1 MKVVEIGSAKSEPGK
16 LTYGFIDSL
25 DLPTGIIEKIPVM
38 IAQGTKDGPTFFL
51 TANIHGAEL
60 TGIATIHELVIE
72 SLARELKG
80 TVVAIPTLN
89 PSGLRRLQRSPEFDE
104 RDPNRLFPE
113 GMFAKKEEDEDED
126 KKYPKPYEQI
136 AKKIYAYMEQYA
148 DLLIDFHNHGL
159 RSIPYVILDRV
170 FYKSNAEKKEAN
182 QLFEQL
188 KAMVESFGVTTC
200 VEFPAKRYLKKKL
213 HRSVSGAALN
223 NLRIP
228 AFTAELGANSI
239 LDPQIV
245 GGSIKGVRN
254 VLKWAGLLDG
264 AQEEITEFPIL
275 RPHERIRRH
284 DHPRA
289 KHSGLINFLVEPGDR
304 VTKGQPVARIT
315 DIFGR
320 PLGDG
325 YIRTEY
331 DGYIIGLKT
340 GTTVYP
346 NDAIATIGIKDDAP
360 LVVPIPPKKG

>member
-1 MKVVEIGSAKSEPGK
+1 MKVIEIESAKSKPGE
-16 LTYGFIDSL
+16 LTSGFIDSL
-25 DLPTGIIEKIPVM
+25 DLPTGITEKIPVM
-38 IAQGTKDGPTFFL
+38 IAQGVEKGPTFFL

-60 TGIATIHELVIE
+60 TGIATIHELVTE

-104 RDPNRLFPE
+104 QDPNRLFPE
-113 GMFAKKEEDEDED
+113 GKFAQEDDEDEN

-136 AKKIYAYMEQYA
+136 ATKIYAYMEQYA
-148 DLLIDFHNHGL
+148 DFLIDFHNHGL

-170 FYKSNAEKKEAN
+170 FYESNAEKTEAD
-182 QLFEQL
+182 QLFERL
-188 KAMVESFGVTTC
+188 NAMVESFGVTTC
-200 VEFPAKRYLKKKL
+200 VEFPAKQYLKKKL

-228 AFTAELGANSI
+228 AVTAELGTNRI
-239 LDPQIV
+239 LNPQV
-245 GGSIKGVRN
+245 VAGSLKGVRN

-264 AQEEITEFPIL
+264 AQEEITEFPVL
-275 RPHERIRRH
+275 KPRERIRRH

-289 KHSGLINFLVEPGDR
+289 KRSGLINFLVEPGDR

-315 DIFGR
+315 DIFGK

-325 YIRTEY
+325 YIRTEH

-340 GTTVYP
+340 GVTVYP
-346 NDAIATIGIKDDAP
+346 NDAIATIGIKDEAP
-360 LVVPIPPKKG
+360 LVVPIPHKKG

>member
-1 MKVVEIGSAKSEPGK
+1 M
-16 LTYGFIDSL
+16 
-25 DLPTGIIEKIPVM
+25 EK
-38 IAQGTKDGPTFFL
+38 
-51 TANIHGAEL
+51 
-60 TGIATIHELVIE
+60 
-72 SLARELKG
+72 
-80 TVVAIPTLN
+80 
-89 PSGLRRLQRSPEFDE
+89 
-104 RDPNRLFPE
+104 
-113 GMFAKKEEDEDED
+113 
-126 KKYPKPYEQI
+126 
-136 AKKIYAYMEQYA
+136 YA
-148 DLLIDFHNHGL
+148 DFLIDFHNHGL

-170 FYKSNAEKKEAN
+170 FYESPEQKNGAD

-245 GGSIKGVRN
+245 ASSIKGVRN

-275 RPHERIRRH
+275 RSHERIRLH
-284 DHPRA
+284 EHPRA
-289 KHSGLINFLVEPGDR
+289 KHSGLIYFLVEPGDR

-346 NDAIATIGIKDDAP
+346 NDAIATIGIRNDAP